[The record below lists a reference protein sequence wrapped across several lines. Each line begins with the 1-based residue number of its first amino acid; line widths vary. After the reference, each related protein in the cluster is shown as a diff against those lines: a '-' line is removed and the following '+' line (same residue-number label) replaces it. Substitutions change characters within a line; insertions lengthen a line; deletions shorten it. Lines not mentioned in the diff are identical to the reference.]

1 MTSILKADN
10 IQDADG
16 NNIINESGNTITIGA
31 SGDTISIPSGA
42 TIANSGTA
50 TGFGLSE
57 VDYFSVNDLNIN
69 SFYDYTLTSSNVTRV
84 SSSLNASCTFTK
96 TGTGVSIDSDGL
108 VSFPST
114 GTYYIY
120 STAFFSLLSGA
131 ESNYIVASIFGTN
144 NGATGGLTN
153 RAKASGAG
161 TVASSSTNTVGSAVA
176 TYFTVGDTSNDKV
189 TFKYS
194 TSNSSSNVRL
204 SGVNTQEIRTGFLI
218 MKVAG

>member
-1 MTSILKADN
+1 M
-10 IQDADG
+10 
-16 NNIINESGNTITIGA
+16 
-31 SGDTISIPSGA
+31 
-42 TIANSGTA
+42 
-50 TGFGLSE
+50 
-57 VDYFSVNDLNIN
+57 
-69 SFYDYTLTSSNVTRV
+69 
-84 SSSLNASCTFTK
+84 
-96 TGTGVSIDSDGL
+96 
-108 VSFPST
+108 
-114 GTYYIY
+114 
-120 STAFFSLLSGA
+120 LSGA

-176 TYFTVGDTSNDKV
+176 AYFTVGDTSNDKV